1 MNIWR
6 IAGTVA
12 AFCALSVIVFYISA
26 GKLDN
31 LEFYLLLKMI
41 AAALFCALFVF
52 TIVLFPYYWLKM
64 VKMFFS
70 YHFNKNQPVASNKNS
85 DDLKGIV
92 ISFILIL
99 LTLWLGKTFF
109 SGGILA

>member
-12 AFCALSVIVFYISA
+12 VFCALSVIAFYISA
-26 GKLDN
+26 VKLEN
-31 LEFYLLLKMI
+31 LEFHMIFKMI
-41 AAALFCALFVF
+41 AAALFCGLFVF

-70 YHFNKNQPVASNKNS
+70 YHFNKNQPLASDKNS
-85 DDLKGIV
+85 EDLKGIGV
-92 ISFILIL
+92 SFILIL
-99 LTLWLGKTFF
+99 LTLWYRNSFF
-109 SGGILA
+109 SGVILA